1 MVSALANNAASGD
14 QFPTSGTSSNSSS
27 GSAASAANPYNMTPQ
42 DFIQLM
48 VTQLQNQDPTQPTS
62 NQDLLSQMS
71 DIGQLESSTSLQTT
85 MQSVTLQ
92 TQVGSASA
100 LIGKTVTGVDAS
112 NNSSSGVVNSVSV
125 AGGSV
130 SLNLDTGDTMPLT
143 GLSSITTTPTGT
155 ATTTGTTAGTT
166 TPVAG
171 S

>member
-1 MVSALANNAASGD
+1 MVSALANNTASGD
-14 QFPTSGTSSNSSS
+14 QFPLSSSSSSNSSS
-27 GSAASAANPYNMTPQ
+27 GSSAASAANPYNMSPE

-71 DIGQLESSTSLQTT
+71 QIGQLESSTSLQTT

-100 LIGKTVTGVDAS
+100 LIGKTVTGVDSS

-125 AGGSV
+125 AGGTV
-130 SLNLDTGDTMPLT
+130 SLNLDSGDTLPLT
-143 GLSSITTTPTGT
+143 GLSSITSGT
-155 ATTTGTTAGTT
+155 VASTTTGN
-166 TPVAG
+166 
-171 S
+171 

>member
-1 MVSALANNAASGD
+1 MVSALANNTASGD
-14 QFPTSGTSSNSSS
+14 QLPTSGTSSNSSS
-27 GSAASAANPYNMTPQ
+27 GSTAASAANPYNMTPQ

-100 LIGKTVTGVDAS
+100 LIGKTVTGIDSS

-125 AGGSV
+125 AGGTV
-130 SLNLDTGDTMPLT
+130 SLNLDSGDTLPLT
-143 GLSSITTTPTGT
+143 GLSSITGT
-155 ATTTGTTAGTT
+155 AVSGTTTGN
-166 TPVAG
+166 
-171 S
+171 